1 MAVTAYPVA
10 RKAKSQEICL
20 AFVRGCGGQI
30 AGGLRD
36 GDSFFY
42 GVDASNIDLY
52 HAARNR
58 FRDGVANFF
67 YCDNSFFDTKRQEHF
82 RVARNA
88 LQHPGTG
95 VSDGKRFDALGLEIK
110 PWREAGEHI
119 VVCPQS
125 DPFMHDIAGY
135 LGDWTRDVRDVLAG
149 RTKREVR
156 VRAWQRDKGALA
168 ATLKDDL
175 AGAHALVTWSSAAA
189 ITAILEGIP
198 AFVMS
203 NDCAARPM
211 AAGELAQIES
221 PRMPNGRRE
230 WAGILADAEW
240 SLAEMRDG
248 TAWRALNLNRK
259 ES

>member
-1 MAVTAYPVA
+1 MVVTAYPVA

-20 AFVRGCGGQI
+20 AFARGCGGQV
-30 AGGLRD
+30 AGGLRE
-36 GDSFFY
+36 GAAFFY

-58 FRDGVANFF
+58 FRDGISDFF
-67 YCDNSFFDTKRQEHF
+67 YCDNSYFDSARQEKF
-82 RVARNA
+82 RIAKNA
-88 LQHPGTG
+88 LQHSGTG
-95 VSDGKRFDALGLEIK
+95 VSDCARFDALGLQIK
-110 PWREAGEHI
+110 PWRDAGAHI

-125 DPFMHDIAGY
+125 EPFMRDIAGY
-135 LGDWTRDVRDVLAG
+135 QGDWARDVRDALAG

-156 VRAWQRDKGALA
+156 VRAWNRDKGALS

-211 AAGELAQIES
+211 AAGELSNIES

-230 WAGILADAEW
+230 WAGVLADQEW
-240 SLAEMRDG
+240 SLDEFRSGA
-248 TAWRALNLNRK
+248 AWRALNRG
-259 ES
+259 